1 MNTVFR
7 TIKLKITGQIMKRFS
22 KSVLAL
28 VLIFLSP
35 DSRAQ
40 DSLGIAA
47 VVNDKVIS
55 VYDLGMRLSL
65 VTIFTGLPNNS
76 ETRNRLVPQVLQTLI
91 EEQLKR
97 QEASRRRITASDKA
111 VKATLRNLE
120 KDNKLGKGGLKDYLA
135 KRGVEQKTIIDQI
148 KTDQVWRRLVNVRYG
163 SKVIITDEE
172 IDEVMAE
179 MKKNEDQP
187 EYQVAEI
194 FLPVENQEKESET
207 VAQINQLLQQARAGS
222 HFQALARNFSKNPSS
237 KNGGD
242 LGWNRLGQL
251 GADYDNAMVRLKPG
265 QISPPFRTADG
276 YAILYLIK
284 QRTAKALGS
293 TEAYS
298 AIVNLQQLFLPIPK
312 GSSPSVVNDA
322 MEGAKKIG
330 EKAKNCTD
338 LDKVGKETGSALS
351 GNLGDIKT
359 SALAAQQRS
368 MIRGLPPLK
377 ASRPLRTADGV
388 IVLMVCRRDEANSPE
403 LTVEDLRESI
413 ASRLRNERLSI
424 LARQYLREIRRTAF
438 VEVRL

>member
-1 MNTVFR
+1 
-7 TIKLKITGQIMKRFS
+7 
-22 KSVLAL
+22 
-28 VLIFLSP
+28 
-35 DSRAQ
+35 
-40 DSLGIAA
+40 
-47 VVNDKVIS
+47 
-55 VYDLGMRLSL
+55 
-65 VTIFTGLPNNS
+65 
-76 ETRNRLVPQVLQTLI
+76 
-91 EEQLKR
+91 
-97 QEASRRRITASDKA
+97 
-111 VKATLRNLE
+111 
-120 KDNKLGKGGLKDYLA
+120 
-135 KRGVEQKTIIDQI
+135 
-148 KTDQVWRRLVNVRYG
+148 
-163 SKVIITDEE
+163 
-172 IDEVMAE
+172 
-179 MKKNEDQP
+179 
-187 EYQVAEI
+187 
-194 FLPVENQEKESET
+194 
-207 VAQINQLLQQARAGS
+207 
-222 HFQALARNFSKNPSS
+222 LARNFSKNPSS
-237 KNGGD
+237 KNGGN

-293 TEAYS
+293 TEADS

-322 MEGAKKIG
+322 MEGAKKFG

-377 ASRPLRTADGV
+377 ASRPFRTADGV

>member
-1 MNTVFR
+1 M
-7 TIKLKITGQIMKRFS
+7 KLKITGQIMKRFS
-22 KSVLAL
+22 MSVLAL

-40 DSLGIAA
+40 DTLGIAA

-65 VTIFTGLPNNS
+65 VTFFTGLPNNS
-76 ETRNRLVPQVLQTLI
+76 ETRNRLVPEVLQTLI

-135 KRGVEQKTIIDQI
+135 KRGVEQWTIIDQI

-237 KNGGD
+237 N
-242 LGWNRLGQL
+242 
-251 GADYDNAMVRLKPG
+251 
-265 QISPPFRTADG
+265 
-276 YAILYLIK
+276 
-284 QRTAKALGS
+284 
-293 TEAYS
+293 
-298 AIVNLQQLFLPIPK
+298 
-312 GSSPSVVNDA
+312 
-322 MEGAKKIG
+322 
-330 EKAKNCTD
+330 
-338 LDKVGKETGSALS
+338 
-351 GNLGDIKT
+351 
-359 SALAAQQRS
+359 
-368 MIRGLPPLK
+368 
-377 ASRPLRTADGV
+377 
-388 IVLMVCRRDEANSPE
+388 
-403 LTVEDLRESI
+403 
-413 ASRLRNERLSI
+413 
-424 LARQYLREIRRTAF
+424 
-438 VEVRL
+438 